1 MSSFTQSN
9 VDWSTSI
16 KKEGYPGVVTLK
28 TKSKDSEVPMT
39 CEIHQWGATVVSW
52 KVGEEEQIFVSNQA
66 LYDGKKAIR
75 GGIPVVFPQFGRPDE
90 SMAQHGFARTSTWNF
105 DGVNISEHVN
115 KPSSITAVFLLQHS
129 AETLKVWP
137 HQFHLEYLVTLSGN
151 SMSTSLVMKNI
162 GSEPFDCQALL
173 HTYLQAEAIENV
185 RIGGFENVPFIEKV
199 GEKSNHGP
207 REAEHIALKTIPY
220 EVDRIYTPSI
230 ARNPNDEDKTVVVDM
245 LEGSRK
251 VVVSSCASKT
261 VGGVVQ
267 SIVPDCVL
275 WNLWVDKAMA
285 MGDMQDDAYLKY
297 VCIEPGLVEKPHT
310 VAPGDVLTLTQTL
323 TK

>member
-1 MSSFTQSN
+1 
-9 VDWSTSI
+9 
-16 KKEGYPGVVTLK
+16 
-28 TKSKDSEVPMT
+28 
-39 CEIHQWGATVVSW
+39 
-52 KVGEEEQIFVSNQA
+52 
-66 LYDGKKAIR
+66 
-75 GGIPVVFPQFGRPDE
+75 
-90 SMAQHGFARTSTWNF
+90 
-105 DGVNISEHVN
+105 
-115 KPSSITAVFLLQHS
+115 
-129 AETLKVWP
+129 
-137 HQFHLEYLVTLSGN
+137 
-151 SMSTSLVMKNI
+151 MKNI